1 MNGPSLW
8 YEVGICITTGLIV
21 CINEGYACG
30 QFSDL
35 NIFCLVLRGMLEDE
49 EKVIADGRY
58 RGGGDIWAILRSCLK
73 MTLSATLRISQID
86 ATKPVLNETDC
97 VPGRTLIRA

>member
-35 NIFCLVLRGMLEDE
+35 NISRLGLRSILDDE
-49 EKVIADGRY
+49 E
-58 RGGGDIWAILRSCLK
+58 RS
-73 MTLSATLRISQID
+73 
-86 ATKPVLNETDC
+86 
-97 VPGRTLIRA
+97 